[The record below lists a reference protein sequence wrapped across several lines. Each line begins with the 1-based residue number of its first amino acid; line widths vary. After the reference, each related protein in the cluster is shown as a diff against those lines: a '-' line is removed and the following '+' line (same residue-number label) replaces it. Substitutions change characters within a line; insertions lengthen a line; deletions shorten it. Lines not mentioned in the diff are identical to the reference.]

1 MGSKNKLKRFKENE
15 TFENVIQ
22 PERNELTFD
31 KFSIKGKWKTDF
43 FNNDNPV
50 VLELG
55 CGKGEYTIHLAKTN
69 PNRNYIG
76 VDIKGSR
83 FWRGAKT
90 ALEFGLKNVAF
101 LRTQIELISFCFGE
115 NEIDEIW
122 ITFPDPQMK
131 YKREKLRLTN
141 PNFLK
146 NYKRVLKPDGVIN
159 LKTDNEFLFGY
170 TLGVIANQ
178 GEILYAHHDIYNN
191 SNPPQKAIDIQTFYE
206 QKFLLEGKAITF
218 IQFRP

>member
-22 PERNELTFD
+22 PKRNALTFD

-101 LRTQIELISFCFGE
+101 LRTQIELISFCFAE

-146 NYKRVLKPDGVIN
+146 NYKRVLKPDGIIN
-159 LKTDNEFLFGY
+159 LKTDSEFLFGY
-170 TLGVIANQ
+170 TLGVMANQ

-218 IQFRP
+218 IQFKP

>member
-1 MGSKNKLKRFKENE
+1 MEIPTILG
-15 TFENVIQ
+15 
-22 PERNELTFD
+22 RNQ
-31 KFSIKGKWKTDF
+31 
-43 FNNDNPV
+43 
-50 VLELG
+50 LEQASG
-55 CGKGEYTIHLAKTN
+55 TIPLLAKTN

-146 NYKRVLKPDGVIN
+146 NYKRVLKSDGIIN
-159 LKTDNEFLFGY
+159 LKTDSEFLFGY
-170 TLGVIANQ
+170 TLGVMANQ
-178 GEILYAHHDIYNN
+178 GEILYAHHDLSLIH
-191 SNPPQKAIDIQTFYE
+191 I
-206 QKFLLEGKAITF
+206 
-218 IQFRP
+218 